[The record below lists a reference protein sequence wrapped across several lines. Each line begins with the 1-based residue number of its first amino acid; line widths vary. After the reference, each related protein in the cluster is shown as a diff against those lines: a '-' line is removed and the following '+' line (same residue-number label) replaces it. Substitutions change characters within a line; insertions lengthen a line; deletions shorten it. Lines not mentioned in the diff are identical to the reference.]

1 MDGTPEL
8 AAAARK
14 TLEYRLAHGGGHTGW
29 SRAWI
34 MNHYAA
40 LWDGETAYANIEKML
55 GQSTYPNMFDMHPPF
70 QIDGNFGAA
79 AAMCGM
85 LAQSNR
91 ERIVLLPALPNA
103 WKNGRVK
110 GLCLVGNMKLSME
123 WRDGKLI
130 TAVLTAGSDINTQL
144 CYAGEK
150 QKIQMKAGEEE
161 VFSWEGR

>member
-1 MDGTPEL
+1 
-8 AAAARK
+8 
-14 TLEYRLAHGGGHTGW
+14 
-29 SRAWI
+29 
-34 MNHYAA
+34 
-40 LWDGETAYANIEKML
+40 ML
-55 GQSTYPNMFDMHPPF
+55 GQSGFPNMFDMHPPF
-70 QIDGNFGAA
+70 RVGGNFGAA

-150 QKIQMKAGEEE
+150 QKIQMKAGEEK